1 MHHKSGTCGK
11 EMPWKLEM
19 WGLAPNPLVVQQ
31 VMASIG
37 SAAQVPPYLSC
48 PRGLAAKLGW

>member
-1 MHHKSGTCGK
+1 MHHRSGTCGK

-19 WGLAPNPLVVQQ
+19 WGLAPNPLVGQQ

-48 PRGLAAKLGW
+48 PRGLAVRLGW